1 MKEAKNNMDSMINND
16 MDNTIDNIANNI
28 SKALR
33 KQIPRK
39 VSKFSYF
46 YGRVY
51 GCPCCDNHIG
61 KEKNR
66 TIQYC
71 NHCGQA
77 LDWSET

>member
-1 MKEAKNNMDSMINND
+1 MKELKNNMDSMINND
-16 MDNTIDNIANNI
+16 MDNTIDNIASNI

-66 TIQYC
+66 TIRYC

-77 LDWSET
+77 LDWSEV